1 MSDDEQTTQP
11 PHPSELERE
20 ERRLEK
26 LRLLPQP
33 WPVPRVFSSEPD
45 PEEAA

>member
-1 MSDDEQTTQP
+1 MSDDEQTTPAPQ
-11 PHPSELERE
+11 PSELERE

>member
-1 MSDDEQTTQP
+1 MNDDEQTTQSP
-11 PHPSELERE
+11 QPSELERE

-33 WPVPRVFSSEPD
+33 WPIPKVFDKDPD
-45 PEEAA
+45 PQEAA

>member
-1 MSDDEQTTQP
+1 MNEDEQTTQAP
-11 PHPSELERE
+11 QPSELERE

-33 WPVPRVFSSEPD
+33 WPIPKVFDEDPD
-45 PEEAA
+45 PQEAA

>member
-1 MSDDEQTTQP
+1 MSDDEQTTP
-11 PHPSELERE
+11 PPQLSELERE
-20 ERRLEK
+20 ERRLER

-33 WPVPRVFSSEPD
+33 WPIPKAFDKEPD